1 MLFLSSD
8 YHIRCYEHEASF
20 NYFNLIANNF
30 DETIVVFLCLHVSV
44 FDVEKMKKK

>member
-20 NYFNLIANNF
+20 NYFNLIANNPRLGIWRWE
-30 DETIVVFLCLHVSV
+30 DEKEV
-44 FDVEKMKKK
+44 MK